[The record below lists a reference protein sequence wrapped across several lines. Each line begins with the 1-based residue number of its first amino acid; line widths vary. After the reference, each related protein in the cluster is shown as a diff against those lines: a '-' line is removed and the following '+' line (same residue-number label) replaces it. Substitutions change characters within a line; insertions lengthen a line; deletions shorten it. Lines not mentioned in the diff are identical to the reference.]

1 MYKGSSMSLQLRQ
14 EGSLRGKKKK
24 KKKKKIRMEKL
35 KIFYMPQSKGKAMQ

>member
-24 KKKKKIRMEKL
+24 EQFSMENL
-35 KIFYMPQSKGKAMQ
+35 NIF

>member
-24 KKKKKIRMEKL
+24 KKEQFSMENL
-35 KIFYMPQSKGKAMQ
+35 NIF

>member
-24 KKKKKIRMEKL
+24 KKKEQFSMENL
-35 KIFYMPQSKGKAMQ
+35 NIF